1 MTRRIPSPSK
11 KQRIRRGPQPI
22 PRSAEP
28 WGNAPQLQRRRGLR
42 LDAMSLIVPPY
53 PPPRYTKDEPEVS
66 AWLRRGDQPPDYDSF
81 GRVKYHYLANQQNTN
96 GDYGLYR
103 VDLAPQAGGAGPPF
117 HRAMSEAFFVLSG
130 AMKLYDGTDWK
141 DGNQGDFLYVPPGGV
156 HGFRNEADEPA
167 SILMLFAPG
176 APREHYFEGLAQL
189 GELTDD
195 ERRDWFIAND
205 NYFV

>member
-1 MTRRIPSPSK
+1 
-11 KQRIRRGPQPI
+11 
-22 PRSAEP
+22 
-28 WGNAPQLQRRRGLR
+28 
-42 LDAMSLIVPPY
+42 MSLWNPADVPPY
-53 PPPRYTKDEPEVS
+53 PPQRFTTEHPDVS
-66 AWLRRGDQPPDYDSF
+66 ATLRRADEPPDYDSF
-81 GRVKYHYLANQQNTN
+81 GLVQYHYLANQQKTN

-103 VDLAPQAGGAGPPF
+103 VDLAPEAGGPGPHF

-130 AMKLYDGTDWK
+130 SMRLYDGTDWL
-141 DGNQGDFLYVPPGGV
+141 DGHQGDFLYVPPGGI

-176 APREHYFEGLAQL
+176 APREHYFEGLAKL
-189 GELTDD
+189 GDLTDD

>member
-1 MTRRIPSPSK
+1 
-11 KQRIRRGPQPI
+11 
-22 PRSAEP
+22 
-28 WGNAPQLQRRRGLR
+28 
-42 LDAMSLIVPPY
+42 MSLVVPPY
-53 PPPRYTKDEPEVS
+53 PPQRFTDEQPEVS
-66 AWLRRGDQPPDYDSF
+66 ATLRRADEPPDYDSF
-81 GRVKYHYLANQQNTN
+81 GLVQYQYLATEQKTD

-103 VDLAPQAGGAGPPF
+103 VDLAPQAGGPGPHF

-130 AMKLYDGTDWK
+130 SMKLYDGTAWL
-141 DGNQGDFLYVPPGGV
+141 DGHQGDFLYVPPGGI

-176 APREHYFEGLAQL
+176 APREHYFEGLSKL
-189 GELTDD
+189 GDMTDD